1 MIELI
6 RLNGQPFLLNATLI
20 EQIEALPDTTITL
33 QSGKKIVVRNDIEDV
48 KARANEQFAKIGLLA
63 NRDRDV
69 EGS

>member
-6 RLNGQPFLLNATLI
+6 RINGQPFLLNVLLI

-33 QSGKKIVVRNDIEDV
+33 LSGKKIVLRDPIDEV
-48 KARANEQFAKIGLLA
+48 KEKVNEQFKQIGLIGVHK
-63 NRDRDV
+63 DV